1 MWKFIILLGITI
13 GGAAAQGQQ
22 GQPGQGQGQGQGSQF
37 NSPCLQMFDQNFR
50 KCFKDNGNFE
60 LEVIFSLVTNGS
72 SGPLPQGTSRQQLM
86 PVVCGNRE
94 KVDACVKPI
103 IQSIQVQC
111 SDRENMM
118 MDSTIQSTGRAI
130 AVMCGVT
137 PEMPPCLK
145 RFDDNFKSCMTQQK
159 INHDN
164 YFKLLANQTEGT
176 GMTFPQLRD
185 STCNK
190 PTQQVIV
197 GCASGGLQSLANECT
212 KQEQF
217 MVGQTLQN
225 MMASYQAV
233 CTGQPLVGPGRAP
246 SACLQKFEE
255 ELNQCSIDTMGAPL
269 NDIMILLTRGQVP
282 EGQDIQ
288 KLNKT
293 ICDNFHSFEECG
305 KNVVIKNQCKGKDLL
320 ISEGTFANVII
331 TVGAYCHDTTVPGAC
346 MLTLQQQ
353 FTKCFGQVGLDPA
366 VYFSNIT
373 AHKGAILGTNKAMAD
388 KYCSKK
394 SELYTC
400 MKKVMHQC
408 PGAEQTMAMTG
419 FDLVSM
425 ERAVS
430 ILCDDIPEYLA
441 GIDCFAKPS
450 DKARVCIA
458 NMGRDITQMSA
469 NQMAKGISLD
479 GFLNEFCKIR
489 VDHVTCDSQA
499 WPTCDPRAIAL
510 KTKFECHLLPVRCH
524 DVNEDEISKVC
535 PADSRVKPH
544 TCVDDVKVNI
554 GNCLAPYNIDP
565 ETFIVNVTHDRS
577 NMIGSRSQA
586 QNFCQNRQSVFKCL
600 RDTLDRCAGASELL
614 AYWGHQQDL
623 LEDAL
628 DLLCQNMD
636 GYEKLSTCASGA
648 TSQINQ
654 CQKNSEMK
662 MGDLTNLTPNS
673 QTSSSYYTQFC
684 SVRLEQLQ
692 CDLKAVKSSCD
703 AASVGLKTEFECN
716 LIQDRCQGLKRADF
730 NRICNVNNYARS
742 NRVRNNGGS
751 PQNTI
756 TNNKPNVQGG
766 QEGNN
771 SAGGLFNI
779 SATLV
784 TIGLSLLV
792 FL

>member
-1 MWKFIILLGITI
+1 MWKFIILLGVTI
-13 GGAAAQGQQ
+13 GGTIAQGQQ
-22 GQPGQGQGQGQGSQF
+22 GQQGSQF
-37 NSPCLQMFDQNFR
+37 NSPCLQTFDKMFR
-50 KCFKDNGNFE
+50 KCFMDNGNFK

-72 SGPLPQGTSRQQLM
+72 SGPLPQGTSRPQLM
-86 PVVCGNRE
+86 QTLCGNRQNI
-94 KVDACVKPI
+94 DTCVKPI
-103 IQSIQVQC
+103 MQNIQTQC
-111 SDRENMM
+111 SDREKMM

-145 RFDDNFKSCMTQQK
+145 KFDDKFKSCMTQQK
-159 INHDN
+159 VNQEN

-246 SACLQKFEE
+246 SPCLMKFEKE
-255 ELNQCSIDTMGAPL
+255 MNQCSIDNMGAPL

-282 EGQDIQ
+282 EGQDM
-288 KLNKT
+288 KTLNKT
-293 ICDNFHSFEECG
+293 ICDNFHNFEECG
-305 KNVVIKNQCKGKDLL
+305 KKVVIENQCKGKDLL

-353 FTKCFGQVGLDPA
+353 FTKCFSNVGLDPA

-373 AHKGAILGTNKAMAD
+373 AHKGAILGTSEASAKN
-388 KYCSKK
+388 YCSKRT
-394 SELYTC
+394 ELYTC

-408 PGAEQTMAMTG
+408 PGAEQTMSMTG

-425 ERAVS
+425 ERAVG

-441 GIDCFAKPS
+441 GINCFEKPS

-469 NQMAKGISLD
+469 KQMAKGITLD
-479 GFLNEFCKIR
+479 GFLNDFCKIR

-499 WPTCDPRAIAL
+499 WPTCDPKAIAL

-524 DVNEDEISKVC
+524 EVNEDEISKVC
-535 PADSRVKPH
+535 PADARLRPNS
-544 TCVDDVKVNI
+544 CVDDVKINI

-577 NMIGSRSQA
+577 NMLGGRSQA
-586 QNFCQNRQSVFKCL
+586 QRFCQNRKSVFRCL
-600 RDTLDRCAGASELL
+600 RDTLEGCPGASELL

-636 GYEKLSTCASGA
+636 GYGQLSTCAVGSNA
-648 TSQINQ
+648 KIDQ
-654 CQKNSEMK
+654 CKRNAEMK
-662 MGDLTNLTPNS
+662 MGDLTRMNPNS
-673 QTSSSYYTQFC
+673 QMSSAYYAQFC
-684 SVRLEQLQ
+684 SVRMEQLQ
-692 CDLKAVKSSCD
+692 CDLDAVRDSCD
-703 AASVGLKTEFECN
+703 EASMGLKTEFECN
-716 LIQDRCQGLKRADF
+716 LIQDRCQGLKRAAF
-730 NRICNVNNYARS
+730 KQMCNVNNYARA
-742 NRVRNNGGS
+742 NRRGSSGGS
-751 PQNTI
+751 PQNTGN
-756 TNNKPNVQGG
+756 TNNVANTKGG
-766 QEGNN
+766 QQGNN
-771 SAGGLFNI
+771 SANGRFSF
-779 SATLV
+779 SATLI
-784 TIGLSLLV
+784 TIGLSLLA
-792 FL
+792 FI